1 MVVLLVASLL
11 LLLLGLAGSSL
22 KSKDVYKAS
31 GSNEMKESNML
42 ITVSKA
48 YSMASTVL
56 PDKYKH
62 YEDVVLSKL
71 NWISQDNIRVVRYID
86 SGRFS
91 TVFEGTM
98 ARNNSNNVTEEVP
111 VILKILKPTYVSK
124 IKREIMLLE
133 LLNKTEGVVQLLGY
147 AKNVGCQ
154 TVTLIF
160 EYFGSNS
167 HWLSHNSP
175 SGPLSKIEIKKYIYK
190 LLKSL
195 DGCHSKGVM
204 HRDIKPR
211 NVLFNREKSQIR
223 ILDFGLSDIYIPEK
237 QYNPSVASRH
247 YKAPELLFGYLF
259 YDFGIDI
266 WSTGCILAGLLF
278 DLEPFFCGSDL
289 LDQIDAVAAV
299 VGSRQILTWA
309 TKYKLKLSSAIK
321 KAVGNY
327 PKVPFESYINSNNSH
342 LCCNQ
347 SLDLVS
353 KMLAVDHQDRI
364 TVRECLSHPYFDEV
378 KSCDNIYTV

>member
-1 MVVLLVASLL
+1 MAALHLISLL
-11 LLLLGLAGSSL
+11 LLLLFLGLVGSSL
-22 KSKDVYKAS
+22 KSMDIIYKSSGNNDKKDT
-31 GSNEMKESNML
+31 NML
-42 ITVSKA
+42 ISVSKV

-62 YEDVVLSKL
+62 YEDVILSKL

-98 ARNNSNNVTEEVP
+98 LRNNSYNVTEEVV

-133 LLNKTEGVVQLLGY
+133 LLNNTEGVVQLLGY

-160 EYFGSNS
+160 EYFGNNS
-167 HWLSHNSP
+167 HWLSHNTP
-175 SGPLSKIEIKKYIYK
+175 SGPLTRIDIKKYIYK

-204 HRDIKPR
+204 HRDVKPR
-211 NVLFNREKSQIR
+211 NVLYSKEKSQIR

-247 YKAPELLFGYLF
+247 YNHRNYYLVTCF
-259 YDFGIDI
+259 M
-266 WSTGCILAGLLF
+266 ILG
-278 DLEPFFCGSDL
+278 
-289 LDQIDAVAAV
+289 
-299 VGSRQILTWA
+299 
-309 TKYKLKLSSAIK
+309 
-321 KAVGNY
+321 
-327 PKVPFESYINSNNSH
+327 
-342 LCCNQ
+342 
-347 SLDLVS
+347 
-353 KMLAVDHQDRI
+353 
-364 TVRECLSHPYFDEV
+364 
-378 KSCDNIYTV
+378 